1 MAQHPCLHPAHASTH
16 EPAVGPEPASWH
28 LALPDSG
35 SGGKTRMHLQPGLS
49 RQHGHHPTEQSLIE
63 AQVVKGGSHL
73 HSDDVGGLFAAGR
86 AFRLLRA

>member
-1 MAQHPCLHPAHASTH
+1 MMWADSSLLGVLSCEPKPYRLSPQRMSEGIAHAS
-16 EPAVGPEPASWH
+16 
-28 LALPDSG
+28 
-35 SGGKTRMHLQPGLS
+35 MHRLTQAHMGWRSGLS

-86 AFRLLRA
+86 SLLRA